1 MGIQNGT
8 VALEDNLVVYNKF
21 QMLKPYE
28 PGSMYLKKHLNMF
41 ILKYVQER
49 EDKMAEEYGDTL
61 ALSHKHNKKSTSTE

>member
-1 MGIQNGT
+1 
-8 VALEDNLVVYNKF
+8 
-21 QMLKPYE
+21 MLKPYE